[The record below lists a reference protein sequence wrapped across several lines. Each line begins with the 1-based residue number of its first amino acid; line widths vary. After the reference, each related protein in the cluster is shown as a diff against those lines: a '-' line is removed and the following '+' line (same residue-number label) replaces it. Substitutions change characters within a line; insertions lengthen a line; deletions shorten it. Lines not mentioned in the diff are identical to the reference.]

1 MLTRD
6 FYSLCDSYIELHSI
20 DWLLNINTMQ
30 WLYGKVMNMM
40 KFQNDNYMCTNMKK
54 GQTSIY
60 LILKNK

>member
-1 MLTRD
+1 
-6 FYSLCDSYIELHSI
+6 
-20 DWLLNINTMQ
+20 MQ